1 MRTSLVF
8 GEREQ
13 KNLDL
18 IQSRKKMMTVEEKK
32 CLPQDK
38 PTLLQQS
45 FMRVKQRMK
54 KLAQKTKEK
63 KNRKWRRE
71 GNGKAMATRSIA
83 LWLAFNYTHKTLSL
97 CLR

>member
-8 GEREQ
+8 GECEQ

-45 FMRVKQRMK
+45 FETKNEKTRTENQR
-54 KLAQKTKEK
+54 EK
-63 KNRKWRRE
+63 KSKVPRK